1 MNRRKLILFGVLAV
15 TLVLAWNFRERMGLA
30 LNMVQQRVGKRTVED
45 RVREFGDAA
54 RQRWA
59 PHFKAAGATYP
70 PKRVIFVAMKDQRV
84 FEVYAGDETR
94 TNFIRRYPIL
104 AASGVLGPKLRE
116 GDRQV
121 PEGLYDIELL
131 NPNSAY
137 HVSLRVNYPNAFD
150 RAQAAKDGR
159 TQLGGDIMIH
169 GKSASIGC
177 LAMGDEAAEDLFTL
191 AADVGIKNVK
201 VICSPV
207 DFRRRKDLPRDMK
220 PLLWTM
226 ELYQEIAA
234 RLAALP
240 AP

>member
-1 MNRRKLILFGVLAV
+1 MNRRKLILFGALAV
-15 TLVLAWNFRERMGLA
+15 TLVLAWNFRERVGLGFNRA
-30 LNMVQQRVGKRTVED
+30 QQRIGKRTVDD
-45 RVREFGDAA
+45 RLQEFGKAT

-59 PHFKAAGATYP
+59 PHFKAAGASYP
-70 PKRVIFVAMKDQRV
+70 PKRVVFVALKDQRV
-84 FEVYAGDETR
+84 FEVYVGDDTR
-94 TNFIRRYPIL
+94 TNLIRRYPIL

-121 PEGLYDIELL
+121 PEGVYEIESL

-137 HVSLRVNYPNAFD
+137 HVSLRLNYPNAFD

-169 GKSASIGC
+169 GQAASIGC
-177 LAMGDEAAEDLFTL
+177 IAVGDEAAEDLFTL
-191 AADVGIKNVK
+191 VADAGVKNVK

-207 DFRRRKDLPRDMK
+207 DFRQRKDLPPDMK
-220 PLLWTM
+220 PTFWTM
-226 ELYQEIAA
+226 ELYQQVAA
-234 RLAALP
+234 ELAALP